1 MRNFS
6 RFHHRKMSIEYFP
19 FGLFAGKTNKKQ
31 QQTNGMKINHSENS
45 VYSIDCTKTIFHW
58 HHTSLYRLRYLS
70 RQWNCFIAHTLICIA
85 TSALIIIIFHCKLIL
100 LFLRHCLRPPTD
112 RIFDIICC
120 LVVVVTDLQTCIFLY
135 KYIFVP
141 YIIMLILSHSKFIH
155 IALKSHKNHA
165 ITLL

>member
-1 MRNFS
+1 MP
-6 RFHHRKMSIEYFP
+6 IEYFP
-19 FGLFAGKTNKKQ
+19 FGLFAGKTKKKQ
-31 QQTNGMKINHSENS
+31 QQTNGRKINHSKNS

-112 RIFDIICC
+112 RIFDVVWLLSLPIYKRIYFYINTFLFRILLC
-120 LVVVVTDLQTCIFLY
+120 LFFPTQ
-135 KYIFVP
+135 
-141 YIIMLILSHSKFIH
+141 SSFI
-155 IALKSHKNHA
+155 SF
-165 ITLL
+165 